1 MKNMGCNMD
10 NKIIKF
16 IKKYDISD
24 LEIQD
29 IINIA
34 PMLEV
39 TTYDEFV
46 ANCKLLVEYGYP
58 QEDLDVLLLA
68 NPNLFARSYKDL
80 KQDLIDLSTKYEDIE
95 EILKQD
101 PTII

>member
-1 MKNMGCNMD
+1 MD
-10 NKIIKF
+10 KKIVNF

-24 LEIQD
+24 LEIKD
-29 IINIA
+29 MVNIA
-34 PMLEV
+34 PMMEV
-39 TTYDEFV
+39 TTYDEFI

-68 NPNLFARSYKDL
+68 NPNIFARSYKDL
-80 KQDLIDLSTKYEDIE
+80 KSDLANLSKKYKDIE